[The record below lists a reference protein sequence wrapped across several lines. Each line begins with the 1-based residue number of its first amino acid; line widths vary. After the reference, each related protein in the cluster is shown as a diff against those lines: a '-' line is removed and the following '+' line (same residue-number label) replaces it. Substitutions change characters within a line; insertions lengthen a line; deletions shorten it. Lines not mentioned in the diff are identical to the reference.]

1 VVVPV
6 NMVKLKF
13 DPQTLPIDQTVTR
26 LRLAACAGRKCVVT
40 AEGCLPKDADL
51 FVSLPVAVRS
61 KAWVCSLSDL
71 LGSLRAWIFVCCV
84 CCVLCM

>member
-1 VVVPV
+1 MKGTAIKDCTKFSCTIKFYNVVVPV

-40 AEGCLPKDADL
+40 AEGCLPKDAHL

-61 KAWVCSLSDL
+61 KA
-71 LGSLRAWIFVCCV
+71 
-84 CCVLCM
+84 